1 MKFVFKVVLPVL
13 LVAVIAW
20 LIVRSFAVEVPV
32 AQAYRGAAVDA
43 VTGTIKLVSK
53 MDLQYKTEVPGR
65 LKELPVYIGT
75 QVKKGDLL
83 ASFESR
89 DLEHNLAQRRI
100 QLRAAT
106 DRNELPFAQ
115 SFDLKNLQEEIK
127 SLRIS
132 VESGVA
138 SGADLERRLRDVDK
152 LEAALKLDSINRWE
166 QINILTEQVKQLEYQ
181 LERMKLYAPFD
192 GEIVEVLAFPGDW
205 VWGGNAVVRI
215 VSPGRMI
222 EMKLSEEDYY
232 GVEPGQKVTLHFAGL
247 PGQTI
252 PALVDFLSPVANAD
266 NKTRTVYL
274 KFDESVDAAS
284 FTPGLTG
291 EGVLVKSERANS
303 VIIPRRALIGETVY
317 VNNNGTVEIRQVK
330 PGFLG
335 LNKAEI
341 LEGIGEGEL
350 VILENQMVLRDG
362 DRVKVRQ

>member
-1 MKFVFKVVLPVL
+1 MKLLLKVILPLV
-13 LVAVIAW
+13 LVAIVAW
-20 LIVRSFAVEVPV
+20 LIMRSFTVEVPV

-43 VTGTIKLVSK
+43 VTGTIKLSSK

-65 LKELPVYIGT
+65 LKEIPVYIGS

-100 QLRAAT
+100 QLQAAT
-106 DRNELPFAQ
+106 DRNKLPFAQ
-115 SFDLKNLQEEIK
+115 SFELKNLQEEIK
-127 SLRIS
+127 SLRLS
-132 VESGVA
+132 VDSGVA
-138 SGADLERRLRDVDK
+138 STSELERRLRDVDR

-181 LERMKLYAPFD
+181 LERMTLVAPFD

-215 VSPGRMI
+215 VSPGRMV

-232 GVEPGQKVTLHFAGL
+232 GVEAGQMVTLHFAGL
-247 PGQTI
+247 PGQII
-252 PALVDFLSPVANAD
+252 PATVDFLSPVANSD
-266 NKTRTVYL
+266 NKTRTVFL
-274 KFDESVDAAS
+274 KLDEKADLNTM
-284 FTPGLTG
+284 TPGLTG
-291 EGVLVKSERANS
+291 EGVLVKSERANA

-317 VNNNGTVEIRQVK
+317 VNNNGVVEVRQVQ

-341 LEGIGEGEL
+341 LSGVEEGEL
-350 VILENQMVLRDG
+350 VILENQMILRDG
-362 DRVKVRQ
+362 DRVKVKQ